1 MMSPIRLDPVSPESL
16 VSVGGCGGGGRAVVP
31 PDLVDGSG
39 PAAAALLAVPR
50 P

>member
-1 MMSPIRLDPVSPESL
+1 MSPICLDPVSPVSL
-16 VSVGGCGGGGRAVVP
+16 VAVGGCGVGGRAVVP

-39 PAAAALLAVPR
+39 PAGAALLAVPR